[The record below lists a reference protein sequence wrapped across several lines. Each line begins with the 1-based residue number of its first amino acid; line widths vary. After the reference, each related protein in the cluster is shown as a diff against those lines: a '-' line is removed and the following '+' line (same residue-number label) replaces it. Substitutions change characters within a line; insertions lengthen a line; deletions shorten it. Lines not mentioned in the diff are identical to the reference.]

1 MKHNSDTK
9 KKYNTKMSF
18 TDWVLEQQEM
28 LQEQILDSDVDE
40 LTVHEELPPHPI
52 SGYLSTSI
60 LVLMTIIVVNLLSK
74 SLRQN
79 Q

>member
-40 LTVHEELPPHPI
+40 LSVHEEQAI
-52 SGYLSTSI
+52 T
-60 LVLMTIIVVNLLSK
+60 NELLNKWGSK
-74 SLRQN
+74 
-79 Q
+79 

>member
-18 TDWVLEQQEM
+18 TDWVLERQEM

-40 LTVHEELPPHPI
+40 LTVHEEQAI
-52 SGYLSTSI
+52 T
-60 LVLMTIIVVNLLSK
+60 NELLNKWGSK
-74 SLRQN
+74 
-79 Q
+79 

>member
-28 LQEQILDSDVDE
+28 LQEQILDFDVDE
-40 LTVHEELPPHPI
+40 LTVHEEQAI
-52 SGYLSTSI
+52 TDE
-60 LVLMTIIVVNLLSK
+60 LLNKWGSK
-74 SLRQN
+74 
-79 Q
+79 

>member
-40 LTVHEELPPHPI
+40 LTVHEEQAITDELLNKWGSKCH
-52 SGYLSTSI
+52 YF
-60 LVLMTIIVVNLLSK
+60 MT
-74 SLRQN
+74 
-79 Q
+79 